1 MLHSL
6 IQLDTRILLF
16 INGHHAPFFDTL
28 MLAISGNLIWLP
40 LYAFIL
46 YLIFRDNGWYGFY
59 TLLFV
64 ALTITLADQTSVRL
78 FKNIFMRPRPC
89 WEPSVKELLHMV
101 KFCGGKYGFVSSH
114 AANSFAVM
122 AFILSVFKNR
132 VPLLTWMMWSW
143 ALLIIYSRVYLGVH
157 YPGDVLAGAL
167 LGFLLGKLG
176 YWLYV
181 ESKRRLWPDLFAR
194 ID

>member
-1 MLHSL
+1 
-6 IQLDTRILLF
+6 
-16 INGHHAPFFDTL
+16 
-28 MLAISGNLIWLP
+28 
-40 LYAFIL
+40 
-46 YLIFRDNGWYGFY
+46 
-59 TLLFV
+59 
-64 ALTITLADQTSVRL
+64 
-78 FKNIFMRPRPC
+78 MRPRPC

-132 VPLLTWMMWSW
+132 VPLLTWMMWIW

-181 ESKRRLWPDLFAR
+181 ESKRRLWPDRFSR